1 MDLQIEGKRALITGS
16 SSGIGEAIAKFLASQ
31 GVKVVVHGR
40 NEQRAAAVARDIAD
54 KGGASFVSLGDLSVG
69 HEADRVAE
77 EALQALGG
85 IDILVNNA
93 AGTAEGEQSWF
104 KLPVDEWEKTFRRNV
119 SAAGRLIH
127 KLAPP
132 MKEQGWGRVI
142 QIGTM
147 ASTIPTSAQPDY
159 GPSKAALLNMS
170 KGLSRALAGT
180 GVTVN
185 TVSPGMIRTPGV
197 ARFLAGFAQKRG
209 WDDVKEA
216 ERYIMKRNGQSVHRV
231 GEPQDIAYAVAFL
244 ASPLADFLNGIN
256 IHADG
261 GAAGNIY

>member
-1 MDLQIEGKRALITGS
+1 MDLQIEGKRALVTGS
-16 SSGIGEAIAKFLASQ
+16 SSGIGEAIAKYLASQ
-31 GVKVVVHGR
+31 GVNVVVHGR
-40 NEQRAAAVARDIAD
+40 DRQRAAAVAQDIID
-54 KGGASFVSLGDLSVG
+54 GGGAAYVSIGDLIEG
-69 HEADRVAE
+69 HEADRVAD

-104 KLPVDEWEKTFRRNV
+104 KVPVDEWEKTFRRNV
-119 SAAGRLIH
+119 SASGRLIH

-132 MKEQGWGRVI
+132 MKERGWGRVI

-170 KGLSRALAGT
+170 KGLSRALAGS

-197 ARFLAGFAQKRG
+197 ARFLNVFAQKRG
-209 WDDVKEA
+209 WDDAREA
-216 ERYIMKRNGQSVHRV
+216 ERYIMKKNGQSVHRV
-231 GEPQDIAYAVAFL
+231 GEPHDIAYVVAFL